1 MKNLQAYLIVLLI
14 TCILLSC
21 NEPTNTETIKKDR
34 VSSTSYKLSQ
44 FLSLDT
50 IQSKLG
56 KPRPDEWLA
65 FKDEKGQSF
74 SEYIKSGPVTPC
86 KKKNK
91 IYILPIGAFT
101 ETDLFVINET
111 AEFMHLFYNLEVVVQ
126 KGISASHIPNS
137 AKRDFFD
144 VTQLYTKYILY
155 EILLK
160 QIPDD
165 AVVYTA
171 ITSNDLYPADD
182 WNFVFGQASIKKRVA
197 VSSIHRLRYP
207 EPDMTNYQRFLKRI
221 AKTCTHE
228 TAHMFGLLHCIEYKC
243 LMNGSNHLI
252 EADSKPM
259 HLCPECLAKLTWCT
273 KQNVLERYDRLIP
286 FFDKHGYDEEVEFMN
301 ASKKIFK
308 STL

>member
-1 MKNLQAYLIVLLI
+1 MYTAYLIV
-14 TCILLSC
+14 ILVFCSIVSC
-21 NEPTNTETIKKDR
+21 NENVETETSQNDTER
-34 VSSTSYKLSQ
+34 STSYKLSQ
-44 FLSLDT
+44 FLALDT
-50 IQSKLG
+50 IQTKLG

-74 SEYIKSGPVTPC
+74 NEYIKSGPVTPT
-86 KKKNK
+86 KSRNK
-91 IYILPIGAFT
+91 IYILPIGEFT
-101 ETDLFVINET
+101 DTDVFVINET
-111 AEFMHLFYNLEVVVQ
+111 AEFMHLFYNLEVIVQ
-126 KGISASHIPNS
+126 KGIRASHIPETS
-137 AKRDFFD
+137 KRGFFD
-144 VTQLYTKYILY
+144 VTQLHTKYILY

-160 QIPDD
+160 QMPDD
-165 AVVYTA
+165 AVAYTA

-259 HLCPECLAKLTWCT
+259 HVCPDCLAKLTWCT
-273 KQNVLERYDRLIP
+273 KQNVLDRYDRLIS
-286 FFDKHGYDEEVEFMN
+286 FYEKHAYVEEVEYMQT
-301 ASKKIFK
+301 SKEIFK
-308 STL
+308 STF